1 MTAQA
6 DFATAPRTPAS
17 LRRRLIVQLALP
29 LVALFIL
36 DGALSFWA
44 ARRYADRVYDRWLV
58 DSAQTLAQQVRLSG
72 GQAAFHL
79 PRVAQEMFEFD
90 AEDVVLFRVEGA
102 RSGVIGGRDVPRE
115 GRNEERYPSVR
126 FYDADVDAATM
137 RFVELTS
144 PLPPVSE
151 EWTVTVGETTRKR
164 DRVAE
169 EILLYVWVPQI
180 ALLLLAGGVAYRA
193 IVVQTDKL
201 HALSV
206 SLRDMSARKLVPV
219 AGQNMPAEMMPLIE
233 ALNALIAK
241 LDAAALAHRT
251 FIANAAHQLRTPL
264 TALQLQAEQALHCGS
279 VEEMREAV
287 ARLQDV
293 VHRAGRLANQLL
305 LLSRAEP
312 EAQSGANRHR
322 TDLYELAFE
331 TARGWV
337 PAAMAAQI
345 DLGFDEGSAHALVD
359 IDEALVAEALNNLL
373 DNALKYCPARTRV
386 TVSVRLTPQPTV
398 IVEDTGRGIAPAER
412 SRVVQRFY
420 RGDHATGGTGLGLAI
435 ANEIAL
441 AHAGAFAITDAPGGG
456 ARFEMRFPS
465 G

>member
-1 MTAQA
+1 MKKET
-6 DFATAPRTPAS
+6 RTPAS
-17 LRRRLIVQLALP
+17 LRRRLLVQLALP
-29 LVALFIL
+29 LLALFIA

-58 DSAQTLAQQVRLSG
+58 DSAQTLAQQVRLTG
-72 GQAAFHL
+72 GQAVFHL

-90 AEDVVLFRVEGA
+90 AEDVVLFRVEAG
-102 RSGVIGGRDVPRE
+102 RSGVIGGREVPRS
-115 GRNEERYPSVR
+115 GRNEERHPGVR
-126 FYDADVDAATM
+126 FYDADVDGAAV

-151 EWTVTVGETTRKR
+151 AWTVTVGETTRKR

-180 ALLLLAGGVAYRA
+180 ALLLLAGGFAYRA
-193 IVVQTDKL
+193 IVVQTEKV

-206 SLRDMSARKLVPV
+206 SLRDMSARKLTPV
-219 AGQNMPAEMMPLIE
+219 QGDNMPVEMMPLIE

-264 TALQLQAEQALHCGS
+264 TAMQLQAEQALHCGS
-279 VEEMREAV
+279 VEEMRDAV
-287 ARLQDV
+287 SRLQDV

-312 EAQSGANRHR
+312 EAQSGASRHR

-331 TARGWV
+331 TARAWV
-337 PAAMAAQI
+337 PAAMAASI
-345 DLGFDEGSAHALVD
+345 DLGFDEGSAHAVVD
-359 IDEALVAEALNNLL
+359 IDEALVAEAINNLL
-373 DNALKYCPARTRV
+373 DNALKYCPPRARV
-386 TVSVRLTPQPTV
+386 TVSVRLTPEPTV
-398 IVEDTGRGIAPAER
+398 IVEDTGRGIPPDER

-420 RGDHATGGTGLGLAI
+420 RGDHARSGGTGLGLAI

-441 AHAGAFAITDAPGGG
+441 AHAGEFSITDAPGGG
-456 ARFEMRFPS
+456 ARFEMRLPQA
-465 G
+465 

>member
-1 MTAQA
+1 VNGAHA
-6 DFATAPRTPAS
+6 SAS
-17 LRRRLIVQLALP
+17 LRRKLIVQLALP
-29 LVALFIL
+29 LLGLFIV

-58 DSAQTLAQQVRLSG
+58 DSAQTLAQQVRLTG
-72 GQAAFHL
+72 GLAAFNI
-79 PRVAQEMFEFD
+79 PRVAQEMFEYD
-90 AEDVVLFRVEGA
+90 AEDRVLFRVEGA
-102 RSGVIGGRDVPRE
+102 QSGVIGGRDVPRG
-115 GRNEERYPSVR
+115 GRHEERMRNVR
-126 FYDADVDAATM
+126 FYDADVEGAAM
-137 RFVELTS
+137 RFIELST
-144 PLPPVSE
+144 PLPPVGE
-151 EWTVTVGETTRKR
+151 EVTVTVGETTRKR
-164 DRVAE
+164 DRLAE

-180 ALLLLAGGVAYRA
+180 LLLALAGGVAYRA

-201 HALSV
+201 YALSV
-206 SLRDMSARKLVPV
+206 SLRDMSARKLAPV

-279 VEEMREAV
+279 IEEMREAIG
-287 ARLQDV
+287 RLQEV

-312 EAQSGANRHR
+312 EAQSGASRHR
-322 TDLYELAFE
+322 SDLYELAFE
-331 TARGWV
+331 TARAWV
-337 PAAMAAQI
+337 PAAMAASI
-345 DLGFDEGSAHALVD
+345 DLGFDEGSAHAVVD
-359 IDEALVAEALNNLL
+359 VDEALVAEAINNLL
-373 DNALKYCPARTRV
+373 DNALKYCPPRTRV
-386 TVSVRLTPQPTV
+386 TVSVRLTPEPTV

-420 RGDHATGGTGLGLAI
+420 RGDHATGGGTGLGLAI

-441 AHAGAFAITDAPGGG
+441 AHQGEFAITDAPGGG
-456 ARFEMRFPS
+456 ARFEIRFPS
-465 G
+465 P

>member
-1 MTAQA
+1 
-6 DFATAPRTPAS
+6 
-17 LRRRLIVQLALP
+17 
-29 LVALFIL
+29 
-36 DGALSFWA
+36 
-44 ARRYADRVYDRWLV
+44 
-58 DSAQTLAQQVRLSG
+58 
-72 GQAAFHL
+72 
-79 PRVAQEMFEFD
+79 
-90 AEDVVLFRVEGA
+90 VEGA

-322 TDLYELAFE
+322 SDLYELAFE

-373 DNALKYCPARTRV
+373 DNALKYCPPRTRV

-420 RGDHATGGTGLGLAI
+420 RGDHATGGTGSASRSPTRSRSRMPVRSRSRTHPAAARASRCGSQQ
-435 ANEIAL
+435 
-441 AHAGAFAITDAPGGG
+441 GSRKWTSSVSWPPSRDATGV
-456 ARFEMRFPS
+456 RMRQRR
-465 G
+465 

>member
-1 MTAQA
+1 MSEA
-6 DFATAPRTPAS
+6 RTPAS
-17 LRRRLIVQLALP
+17 LRRRLLVQLALP
-29 LVALFIL
+29 LLVLFIA

-44 ARRYADRVYDRWLV
+44 ARGYADRVYDRWLV
-58 DSAQTLAQQVRLSG
+58 DSAQTLAQQVRLAG
-72 GQAAFHL
+72 GQAEFHL

-90 AEDVVLFRVEGA
+90 IEDVVLYRVEGA
-102 RSGVIGGRDVPRE
+102 NQRVIGGRDVPRT
-115 GRNEERYPSVR
+115 GRKESRHGGVR
-126 FYDADVDAATM
+126 FYEADVDGATM

-151 EWTVTVGETTRKR
+151 EWKVMVGETTRKR

-180 ALLLLAGGVAYRA
+180 VLLLLAGGFAYRV
-193 IVVQTDKL
+193 IVMHTEKV

-206 SLRDMSARKLVPV
+206 SLRDMSARKLSPV
-219 AGQNMPAEMMPLIE
+219 AADDMPAEMMPLIE

-264 TALQLQAEQALHCGS
+264 TAMQLQAEQAMHCGS
-279 VEEMREAV
+279 VEEMREAIS
-287 ARLQDV
+287 RLQDV

-312 EAQSGANRHR
+312 EAQSGANRSL

-331 TARGWV
+331 TARAWV

-345 DLGFDEGSAHALVD
+345 DLGFDEGSAHAVVE
-359 IDEALVAEALNNLL
+359 IDEALVAEAINNLL
-373 DNALKYCPARTRV
+373 DNALKYCPPRTRV
-386 TVSVRLTPQPTV
+386 TVSVRLTPEPTV
-398 IVEDTGRGIAPAER
+398 IVEDTGRGIPREER

-420 RGDHATGGTGLGLAI
+420 RGDHARSGGTGLGLAI

-441 AHAGAFAITDAPGGG
+441 AHAGEFSITDAPGGG
-456 ARFEMRFPS
+456 ARFEMRLPS
-465 G
+465 A

>member
-1 MTAQA
+1 MNSTHAS
-6 DFATAPRTPAS
+6 AS
-17 LRRRLIVQLALP
+17 LRRKLIVQLALP
-29 LVALFIL
+29 LLGLFIL

-58 DSAQTLAQQVRLSG
+58 DSAQTLAQQVRLTG
-72 GQAAFHL
+72 GLAAFNI
-79 PRVAQEMFEFD
+79 PRVAQEMFEYD
-90 AEDVVLFRVEGA
+90 AEDRVLFRVEGA
-102 RSGVIGGRDVPRE
+102 QSGVIGGRDVPRD
-115 GRNEERYPSVR
+115 GRHEERVRNVR
-126 FYDADVDAATM
+126 FYDADVEGAAM
-137 RFVELTS
+137 RFIELST
-144 PLPPVSE
+144 PLPPVGE
-151 EWTVTVGETTRKR
+151 EVTVTVGETTRKR
-164 DRVAE
+164 DRLAE

-180 ALLLLAGGVAYRA
+180 LLLALAGGVAYRA

-206 SLRDMSARKLVPV
+206 SLRDMSARKLAPV

-279 VEEMREAV
+279 IEEMRDAIG
-287 ARLQDV
+287 RLQDV

-312 EAQSGANRHR
+312 EAQSGASRHR

-337 PAAMAAQI
+337 PAAMAASI

-359 IDEALVAEALNNLL
+359 VDEALVAEAINNLL
-373 DNALKYCPARTRV
+373 DNALKYCPPRTRV
-386 TVSVRLTPQPTV
+386 TVSVRLMPQPTV

-420 RGDHATGGTGLGLAI
+420 RGDHATSGGTGLGLAI

-441 AHAGAFAITDAPGGG
+441 AHRGAFAITDAPGGG
-456 ARFEMRFPS
+456 ARFEIRFPS
-465 G
+465 P